1 MLRRAMKRIKI
12 PDKAIGLILSLFE
25 NRSSKIITATG
36 LTEPVE
42 MVDGIEQG
50 EVLSPL
56 LWRIFYDPL
65 LVRVQESAELGYYI
79 SASEPRLGPR
89 DHIQKK
95 EIKVAVVAYAD
106 DTTWL
111 APNKQVMEKT
121 LSIANEFFQ
130 INDIQ
135 INVKKSNLIVFNP
148 KTKAEER
155 IITFGGNLSPRR
167 SRIV

>member
-1 MLRRAMKRIKI
+1 M
-12 PDKAIGLILSLFE
+12 
-25 NRSSKIITATG
+25 
-36 LTEPVE
+36 
-42 MVDGIEQG
+42 
-50 EVLSPL
+50 
-56 LWRIFYDPL
+56 
-65 LVRVQESAELGYYI
+65 
-79 SASEPRLGPR
+79 
-89 DHIQKK
+89 
-95 EIKVAVVAYAD
+95 AVVAYAD

-155 IITFGGNLSPRR
+155 TITFGGNLSPRR